1 LSAEKGRT
9 QLIRSRGSIRI
20 EEHEISET
28 IDKSNGFKF
37 RRMLH
42 LGSMKNCPICKD
54 IREKSLAQVREYR
67 ISIKRGELV
76 HAMAALLSMED
87 QQKERWQTDIRFSK
101 LFNSVYP
108 IEVRSDTKRQFI
120 IMVRGDAEG
129 VGGRSKTEQDE
140 WFKRVTEEVGKLN
153 VEED

>member
-1 LSAEKGRT
+1 M
-9 QLIRSRGSIRI
+9 IRSRGIVRF
-20 EEHEISET
+20 EEHEINET
-28 IDKSNGFKF
+28 IDRLNGFKF

-76 HAMAALLSMED
+76 HATAALLSMED

-108 IEVRSDTKRQFI
+108 MEALSDTKRRFI
-120 IMVRGDAEG
+120 IMVRGDTESI
-129 VGGRSKTEQDE
+129 GGRSKTEKDE
-140 WFKRVTEEVGKLN
+140 WFRRVTEEVENLN
-153 VEED
+153 VQED